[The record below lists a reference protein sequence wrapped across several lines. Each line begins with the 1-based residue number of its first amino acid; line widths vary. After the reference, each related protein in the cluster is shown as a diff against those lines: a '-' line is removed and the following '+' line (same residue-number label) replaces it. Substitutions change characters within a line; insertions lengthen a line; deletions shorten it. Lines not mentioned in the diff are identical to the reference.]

1 MGIGL
6 LISQSLDNEMH
17 SYLPCTNFFFRFP
30 LAFFVRRSRPFHVRR
45 WGSAWTDGRS
55 GHPTCRRCRGFVAGK
70 DGPLGF
76 PFVFKLYFFFFFLFF
91 HYFYSGRGLPIFCA
105 DLQQELVDLCSAK
118 GSLMI
123 LPTILFLSTGVLK
136 ETAVKTIDPV
146 EVIE

>member
-1 MGIGL
+1 MRCIVTYRALTSFSGFHSHSLFAARARSTSGDGVLPGL
-6 LISQSLDNEMH
+6 TGDLATQLVVGVVDLLQVRTGLWVFRLCLSFISFS
-17 SYLPCTNFFFRFP
+17 SF
-30 LAFFVRRSRPFHVRR
+30 
-45 WGSAWTDGRS
+45 
-55 GHPTCRRCRGFVAGK
+55 
-70 DGPLGF
+70 
-76 PFVFKLYFFFFFLFF
+76 FF